1 MPFTQRD
8 GAQLFYRVDG
18 DPRQPQLVLVNSLG
32 TDTALWDNIIPLL
45 TRHFYVLRTDKRGHG
60 HSSATPG
67 DYSIEMLARDV
78 LAVMDA
84 AGFGLDG
91 QRSHYAGV
99 SIGGMIGQWLGAH
112 AAERFGGMVFSNTSS
127 KVDSAGFAARMVA
140 VQAGGMVSIVDGV
153 MQRWFTPRFIAQDTP
168 HFHTVRNNLIRVQ
181 AQGYVGCCAA
191 LRDMDLRDIAPK
203 VSRPALV
210 IIGSSDLATPPDM
223 GHALA
228 DSVPGAQRRVFDVG
242 HLAHVEAPARF
253 VDALARHCLPA
264 LSVASEAERFE
275 AGMVQ
280 RKSALGADYVD
291 ARVANAVPFNESFQR
306 FITRMAWG
314 EIWTA
319 PGISHRDRRLFT
331 LAMVAALGRWDE
343 FRLHT
348 KAGLAHE
355 LDPFELEALLMQV
368 AVYCGVPTANTA
380 FHHALELLKEAG
392 RPEATKNY

>member
-1 MPFTQRD
+1 
-8 GAQLFYRVDG
+8 
-18 DPRQPQLVLVNSLG
+18 LG

-45 TRHFYVLRTDKRGHG
+45 TRHFYVLRSDKRGHG

-67 DYSIEMLARDV
+67 DYSIELLARDV
-78 LAVMDA
+78 LTVMDA
-84 AGFGLDG
+84 AGFGTQG
-91 QRSHYAGV
+91 HRSHYAGV

-112 AAERFGGMVFSNTSS
+112 AADRFGGMVFSNTSS
-127 KVDSAGFAARMVA
+127 KVDGAGFAARITA
-140 VQAGGMVSIVDGV
+140 VQAGGMAGIADGV

-168 HFHTVRNNLIRVQ
+168 HFHTVRNNLTRVDP
-181 AQGYVGCCAA
+181 QGYIGCCAA
-191 LRDMDLRDIAPK
+191 LRDMDLRATAPN
-203 VSRPALV
+203 VTRPALV
-210 IIGSSDLATPPDM
+210 IIGRQDLATPPQM

-228 DSVPGAQRRVFDVG
+228 DSVPGATRAMFDVG

-253 VDALARHCLPA
+253 VDALARHCLPELA
-264 LSVASEAERFE
+264 VTTEGERMA

-291 ARVANAVPFNESFQR
+291 ARVANAVPFNQHFQQ

-314 EIWTA
+314 EVWTSPA
-319 PGISHRDRRLFT
+319 ISHRDRRLFT

-355 LDPFELEALLMQV
+355 LDPFELEALLLQV
-368 AVYCGVPTANTA
+368 SVYCGVPTANTA

-392 RPEATKNY
+392 RPEATKA